1 MKSNKVLSIV
11 GCILLVIAAGLMNM
25 RCEMLK
31 ARQEAQQANFQKVL
45 VLKSKAY
52 EKAEL
57 NDSIVWEVN
66 R

>member
-11 GCILLVIAAGLMNM
+11 GCILLVLAAGLFMK
-25 RCEMLK
+25 CEQIK
-31 ARQEAQQANFQKVL
+31 AQQDIAQAGFQKAL
-45 VLKSKAY
+45 VEKSKGH

>member
-1 MKSNKVLSIV
+1 MKSNKVLSYV
-11 GCILLVIAAGLMNM
+11 GGVLFIITTGLFMK
-25 RCEMLK
+25 CEQIK
-31 ARQEAQQANFQKVL
+31 ARQEAQQAKFQKVL

>member
-1 MKSNKVLSIV
+1 MRSNKVLSIV
-11 GCILLVIAAGLMNM
+11 GGVLLVIAAGLNM

-31 ARQEAQQANFQKVL
+31 ARQEAQQAGFQKAL
-45 VLKSKAY
+45 VEKSKGH

>member
-11 GCILLVIAAGLMNM
+11 GCILLVLAAGLIMK
-25 RCEMLK
+25 CEQIK
-31 ARQEAQQANFQKVL
+31 ARQEAQQAKFQKVL
-45 VLKSKAY
+45 VLKSKGH

>member
-1 MKSNKVLSIV
+1 MKSNKVLSYV
-11 GCILLVIAAGLMNM
+11 GGVLFIIGTGLVMKCELNKAKQARLQAG
-25 RCEMLK
+25 
-31 ARQEAQQANFQKVL
+31 FQKAL
-45 VLKSKAY
+45 VEKSKGH

>member
-1 MKSNKVLSIV
+1 MKSNRVLSIV
-11 GCILLVIAAGLMNM
+11 GGVLLVIAAGLFMK
-25 RCEMLK
+25 CEQIK
-31 ARQEAQQANFQKVL
+31 AQQDIAQAGFQKAL
-45 VLKSKAY
+45 VEKSKGH

>member
-11 GCILLVIAAGLMNM
+11 GGVLLVIGAGLNM

-31 ARQEAQQANFQKVL
+31 ARQARLQAGFQKAL
-45 VLKSKAY
+45 VEKSKGH